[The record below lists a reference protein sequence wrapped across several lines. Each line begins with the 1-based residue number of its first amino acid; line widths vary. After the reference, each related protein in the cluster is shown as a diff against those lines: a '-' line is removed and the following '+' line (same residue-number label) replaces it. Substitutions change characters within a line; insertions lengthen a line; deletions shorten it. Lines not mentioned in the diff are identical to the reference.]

1 MLFRRICALLTFVS
15 PLYVSAQ
22 STPRWVV
29 GGEDDAETQLGR
41 IRGVVALPRGFVVL
55 EADAPFLK
63 VFDYS
68 GRLLQTL
75 GRNGRGPGE
84 FRGPSSISFDAR
96 QQRLLVVD
104 ASNARVTSYQV
115 RDSLTSPRFLTL
127 EDIGVRSV
135 CTIGPRMFGLAR
147 NAPTILRELRE
158 EDGRLRVLASFGEPR
173 TNHQLGTHPLV
184 RTRASDGPL
193 LCDEAGNRVIAA
205 STMLGEVHVF
215 DVATRTQTS
224 TLPDGFQRM
233 TLTVDNNSMTMAP
246 PANGYDGIVG
256 LAVWEGA
263 VQVVTERSRAL
274 PGDGPVSLG
283 FAVAPM
289 SPRAPGA
296 MGARTQW
303 RPLAKTAAG
312 ALCSQ
317 NEPAPAIALFSAGRC
332 P

>member
-1 MLFRRICALLTFVS
+1 VHSLRSSRRA
-15 PLYVSAQ
+15 SAQ
-22 STPRWVV
+22 TAPRWVV
-29 GGEDDAETQLGR
+29 GGEDDAVTQLGR
-41 IRGVVALPRGFVVL
+41 IRGVVALPRSFVVL
-55 EADAPFLK
+55 EYDAPFLK

-68 GRLLQTL
+68 GRLLQAV
-75 GRNGRGPGE
+75 GRNGSGPGE

-104 ASNARVTSYQV
+104 ASNARVTSYQA

-135 CTIGPRMFGLAR
+135 CTIGPRIFGLVR
-147 NAPTILRELRE
+147 NSPTILRELRE

-205 STMLGEVHVF
+205 STILGEVHVF
-215 DVATRTQTS
+215 DVATRQQTS
-224 TLPDGFQRM
+224 TLTGGFQRI
-233 TLTVDNNSMTMAP
+233 TLTVDNSSMTMTP
-246 PANGYDGIVG
+246 QANGYDGIVG
-256 LAVWEGA
+256 LTVWDSAVH
-263 VQVVTERSRAL
+263 VVTERSRAL
-274 PGDGPVSLG
+274 PGDGPISQG

-289 SPRAPGA
+289 TPRAPGA
-296 MGARTQW
+296 IGTRTQW
-303 RPLAKTAAG
+303 RPLARTATG

-317 NEPAPAIALFSAGRC
+317 NEPEPAIALFGGGRC